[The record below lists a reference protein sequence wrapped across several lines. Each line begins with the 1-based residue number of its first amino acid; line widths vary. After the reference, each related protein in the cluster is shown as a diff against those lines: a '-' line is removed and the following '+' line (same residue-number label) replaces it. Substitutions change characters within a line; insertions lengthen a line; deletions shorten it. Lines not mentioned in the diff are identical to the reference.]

1 MGSSSQTRSSGR
13 LFDATNLIDTRRA
26 KSSTSVDARNRQLK
40 EFVTQA
46 LGGKWPARVSQA
58 ENSSPTPSIASSS
71 PSSASGNN
79 SLFGSSSQSTSSY
92 TATSVS
98 SCASESRPSS
108 RTSASSAS
116 PSWMDEV
123 LSPQAQYQLT
133 AIASGERYAPEDSS
147 ELLDILNCPASP
159 VQITY
164 DTPSW
169 VFDVLSEEARAGLDA
184 LEAEGIDDDDFDAD
198 KLLMIL
204 NGEKI
209 EARCGAA
216 ARGIKFEDEV
226 YGAVPFLEQLW
237 CQGFSDECEDSEDDD
252 DAQPW
257 ELGVYAT
264 QLYETVPPMDS
275 EFVQGNSSGSQ
286 FAYQLPRVPRSE
298 V

>member
-1 MGSSSQTRSSGR
+1 MGSSSQMRPSGR
-13 LFDATNLIDTRRA
+13 FFDATNLIDIRRA
-26 KSSTSVDARNRQLK
+26 KSSTSVDVRNRQLK
-40 EFVTQA
+40 EFVTHA
-46 LGGKWPARVSQA
+46 LGGKWPARTLQA

-71 PSSASGNN
+71 PSSASNN
-79 SLFGSSSQSTSSY
+79 SLFSSSQSTSSY
-92 TATSVS
+92 SATSMS

-133 AIASGERYAPEDSS
+133 AIATGEQYAPEASS

-164 DTPSW
+164 DAPSW
-169 VFDVLSEEARAGLDA
+169 VFDVLSAEARAGLDA
-184 LEAEGIDDDDFDAD
+184 LEKGIEFDDDFDSD

-204 NGEKI
+204 NGEKA
-209 EARCGAA
+209 EASCGAA
-216 ARGIKFEDEV
+216 ARDIKFEDEV

-237 CQGFSDECEDSEDDD
+237 FSDECEDSEDDD
-252 DAQPW
+252 AQPW
-257 ELGVYAT
+257 ELGTYAT
-264 QLYETVPPMDS
+264 QLYETVPRDS
-275 EFVQGNSSGSQ
+275 EFVQGNSSGSR